1 MVITNQFEK
10 IVRKLTQSHLD
21 PELAPHWAST
31 AYPCMYSARC
41 VITRNLNTFTPHQQG
56 VDVVDPLRCCKIM
69 FCTYLHILPCIE

>member
-1 MVITNQFEK
+1 MVIKNQFEK

-41 VITRNLNTFTPHQQG
+41 VITRNSPHQQG
-56 VDVVDPLRCCKIM
+56 VDVVDPLRVNV
-69 FCTYLHILPCIE
+69 L

>member
-56 VDVVDPLRCCKIM
+56 VDVVDPLRVNV
-69 FCTYLHILPCIE
+69 L

>member
-31 AYPCMYSARC
+31 SYPCMYSARC

-56 VDVVDPLRCCKIM
+56 VDVVDTLRVNV
-69 FCTYLHILPCIE
+69 L